1 MDLLQQ
7 VGERVMI
14 FEARRA
20 GPLRERTAQRGSN
33 ADLVKHRIDTD
44 NSTFHAVLAG
54 ILCC

>member
-14 FEARRA
+14 FGARRA
-20 GPLRERTAQRGSN
+20 GPLRERTAQRGGN
-33 ADLVKHRIDTD
+33 AGLVKQRIDTD
-44 NSTFHAVLAG
+44 NLTFHAVLAR

>member
-14 FEARRA
+14 FETRRA